1 MLRAELALAC
11 LCLVCCTA
19 ALRAPRRTVLLDDFG
34 APPRE
39 PLAADV
45 PAGASRF
52 DVEDNFENRGGFFPT
67 VADNWEQRGALVKRA
82 ADLEEFPPGFSGKVV
97 RGGSKLAKVSGNE
110 IVGDPAHADQPGKG
124 ELIWSED
131 ATPVQP
137 TPWDLQWD
145 GGAPAWAEE
154 GEREGSDREGPDE
167 REVEGQEV
175 DAVEHNMA
183 MDEAQDAEEREAESF
198 AALPPDESS
207 LTFDQDYEL
216 VRRAAEKSLARLAA
230 LTKHS
235 GTHRG
240 ARGSLGKPQN
250 KHMWQYWATKDDDLK
265 AQAAGKLA
273 KKAWELQRKYL
284 KKMKSMCPMCSA
296 MPGPKELSKMFCRT
310 CEQFPESWVSA
321 VFWAALCSSM
331 HGPLLHCQESF

>member
-1 MLRAELALAC
+1 MKRTIGAHWYLGTHLRARPRAMRRALALALAC
-11 LCLVCCTA
+11 LACCA
-19 ALRAPRRTVLLDDFG
+19 ASLRAPRWAVLLDDWG

-39 PLAADV
+39 PSAADV
-45 PAGASRF
+45 AAGASRF

-67 VADNWEQRGALVKRA
+67 GADNWEQRGALVKRA

-97 RGGSKLAKVSGNE
+97 RGGSKLAKVSGDE
-110 IVGDPAHADQPGKG
+110 IVGDPARTDQPGKG
-124 ELIWSED
+124 ELNWSED

-154 GEREGSDREGPDE
+154 SELREHDR
-167 REVEGQEV
+167 
-175 DAVEHNMA
+175 A
-183 MDEAQDAEEREAESF
+183 MDEAQDAEEREAEAF

-207 LTFDQDYEL
+207 LTFDQNYEL
-216 VRRAAEKSLARLAA
+216 VRRAAEKSRARLAA

-235 GTHRG
+235 DTHRG
-240 ARGSLGKPQN
+240 MRGSSGKPQK
-250 KHMWQYWATKDDDLK
+250 KHMWQYWATKHDDMK

-284 KKMKSMCPMCSA
+284 KKMKNMCPFCGA

-310 CEQFPESWVSA
+310 CEQFPESWVSY
-321 VFWAALCSSM
+321 VFWAA
-331 HGPLLHCQESF
+331 H